1 MLTSKPG
8 SVSIAGRGIWIAA
21 CLALSPV
28 AGSDPLC
35 AAAGFADVNGDGKAD
50 AVTVTNSRFLQN
62 QVVVR
67 LSNGTALLPA
77 EEWAST
83 PTRRMVSATNTV
95 FYFADVDG
103 DGKADAISIGASGAS
118 VRRSS
123 GMGFQ
128 PVEQWSEPLSA
139 DYEVNIADVSG
150 DGRADIVMTA
160 VRSKL
165 MTTGYQTILV
175 RLSDGT
181 GFLPARGWGQL
192 TKPVE
197 LGLIDMP
204 FVRVR
209 DLDGDH
215 RADLLEAGKLVDD
228 GCCNAFV
235 HKSRNF
241 LQIDQ
246 FGGGLTRVESFGS
259 AQSWPTLLAYAYY
272 HVLADVTGDG
282 KADLVK
288 IGVLPYPGP
297 GAFGNGYL
305 VSVSTGT
312 QFAPM
317 TPWTSSINDPSQRHV
332 VDVTGDG
339 AADAVEVEASGIYV
353 RRSNFQPGSPG
364 TAFLALETWSVEN
377 LGGNVPICF

>member
-1 MLTSKPG
+1 MRTSG
-8 SVSIAGRGIWIAA
+8 LNGVSIAGRGIWIAA
-21 CLALSPV
+21 CVAFSPV

-35 AAAGFADVNGDGKAD
+35 AAAGFADVNGDGRAD
-50 AVTVTNSRFLQN
+50 AITVSSSRFLQN
-62 QVVVR
+62 QMIVR

-83 PTRRMVSATNTV
+83 PTRRMVSTGNTV
-95 FYFADVDG
+95 FYFADVSG

-118 VRRSS
+118 VSRSS

-128 PVEQWSEPLSA
+128 PAEPWSEPLST
-139 DYEVNIADVSG
+139 DYEVNVADVSG

-165 MTTGYQTILV
+165 MTSGFQTILV

-181 GFLPARGWGQL
+181 VFLPARGWGQL

-215 RADLLEAGKLVDD
+215 RVDLLQAGKLVDD

-235 HKSRNF
+235 HKSQSYLRLDRF
-241 LQIDQ
+241 SGQVRS
-246 FGGGLTRVESFGS
+246 GRVLRLG
-259 AQSWPTLLAYAYY
+259 A
-272 HVLADVTGDG
+272 VLADAACVC
-282 KADLVK
+282 
-288 IGVLPYPGP
+288 VLSRPCRC
-297 GAFGNGYL
+297 N
-305 VSVSTGT
+305 
-312 QFAPM
+312 
-317 TPWTSSINDPSQRHV
+317 
-332 VDVTGDG
+332 
-339 AADAVEVEASGIYV
+339 
-353 RRSNFQPGSPG
+353 RRR
-364 TAFLALETWSVEN
+364 
-377 LGGNVPICF
+377 

>member
-1 MLTSKPG
+1 MLTKLSD
-8 SVSIAGRGIWIAA
+8 VSIAGRGVCIAA
-21 CLALSPV
+21 CIALSPV

-50 AVTVTNSRFLQN
+50 AITVTSSRFLQN
-62 QVVVR
+62 QVIVR

-77 EEWAST
+77 EEWASGT
-83 PTRRMVSATNTV
+83 TRRMVPIGITQ

-118 VRRSS
+118 VKRSS
-123 GMGFQ
+123 GMAFQ
-128 PVEQWSEPLSA
+128 AAEQWSEPLSA
-139 DYEVNIADVSG
+139 DYEVNVADVSG

-165 MTTGYQTILV
+165 MTTGFQTILV
-175 RLSDGT
+175 RLSNGT

-235 HKSRNF
+235 HKSQSYLR
-241 LQIDQ
+241 LDR
-246 FGGGLTRVESFGS
+246 LTGQVTPVESFGA

-288 IGVLPYPGP
+288 IGVLPFPGP

-305 VSVSTGT
+305 VSASTGT

-317 TPWTSSINDPSQRHV
+317 TPWTADIDDPPQRHV
-332 VDVTGDG
+332 VDITGDG

-364 TAFLALETWSVEN
+364 TAFLTRETWSVEN
-377 LGGNVPICF
+377 VGGNVPICF